1 MILCD
6 EIHNLPR
13 FSAFT
18 QKVGDKECHPI
29 AKARLEDIINYKTG
43 PIVVGISATP
53 ERVEQGMFC
62 RTKYITVDNDV
73 RQWETEQTIH
83 YSNLNYLLH
92 QLPRGKKYLVYLSH
106 VTMME
111 KAVEV
116 LRKEGRKA
124 VAVWSVNNEE
134 HPMSEEQLQVRNY
147 ILQEMQLPPEYEVVI
162 INASSETSI
171 SLKGQIDGIII
182 HTQQK
187 DSQIQVRGRY
197 RNDLKTLYLL
207 DHSNLVIP
215 EEYLGRK
222 LFAEEKKGLCSDLS
236 LRDKC
241 NRLLKWPSVKKKAEA
256 AGYTIIEGRENNR
269 RFCVIQE

>member
-1 MILCD
+1 
-6 EIHNLPR
+6 
-13 FSAFT
+13 
-18 QKVGDKECHPI
+18 
-29 AKARLEDIINYKTG
+29 
-43 PIVVGISATP
+43 
-53 ERVEQGMFC
+53 MFC

-147 ILQEMQLPPEYEVVI
+147 ILQEMQHSRALRYY
-162 INASSETSI
+162 
-171 SLKGQIDGIII
+171 QR
-182 HTQQK
+182 
-187 DSQIQVRGRY
+187 IQ
-197 RNDLKTLYLL
+197 
-207 DHSNLVIP
+207 
-215 EEYLGRK
+215 RK
-222 LFAEEKKGLCSDLS
+222 P
-236 LRDKC
+236 
-241 NRLLKWPSVKKKAEA
+241 PSV
-256 AGYTIIEGRENNR
+256 
-269 RFCVIQE
+269 